1 MLSIPA
7 GLTGLLLGLLV
18 AWLYGRS
25 RIGALSARLDERYK
39 ESERLRVQA
48 EGAESARRDV
58 ARLTA
63 ELEAERKAGAEKLA
77 VLQDAEV
84 RFREVFT
91 ALSADALAQSSQ
103 QFLDLA
109 ATRLGTVQ
117 ESAKADLDARAKAI
131 ADLVKPMEDGLKKV
145 DERLGTVEKERVD
158 AYADLRRHVEEMG
171 KGQAQLQGE
180 TQNLVKSLRA
190 PQVRGAWGEIQ
201 LRRVVEM
208 AGMLEHCDFNEQVT
222 VGGRAVGRSGG
233 SDDDEKV
240 MRPDLVIRLPGG
252 KCIVV
257 DSKAPLSAYLEA
269 MGTGDDGARAL
280 FLDQHAKQVRTHIG
294 QLAAKSYWSQFPNAP
309 DFVVMFLP
317 GESFF
322 SAACQCDPALID
334 HAVNQS
340 VIPASPTTL
349 ITLLR
354 TVQFGWRQER
364 IAESAEE
371 IRKLGQ
377 DLYDRLRVLAGHL
390 QRVGN
395 GLTSATAAYNEAVV
409 SFESRALTGAR
420 RFTEL
425 GVGEGKEIGVLEP
438 VDIGVRI
445 PSRVPPA

>member
-1 MLSIPA
+1 MTSTALALSA
-7 GLTGLLLGLLV
+7 GATGLLLGLLI
-18 AWLYGRS
+18 AWLAGRS

-48 EGAESARRDV
+48 EGADAARAAV
-58 ARLTA
+58 ARLEA

-77 VLQDAEV
+77 VLQNAEV

-109 ATRLGTVQ
+109 ATKLGSVQ

-131 ADLVKPMEDGLKKV
+131 ADLVKPMEEGLKRV
-145 DERLGTVEKERVD
+145 DDRIGTVEKERVD

-180 TQNLVKSLRA
+180 TQNLVKALRA

-208 AGMLEHCDFNEQVT
+208 AGMLEHCDFSEQVT
-222 VGGRAVGRSGG
+222 TGDGDGTGHL
-233 SDDDEKV
+233 
-240 MRPDLVIRLPGG
+240 RPDLVIRLPGG

-395 GLTSATAAYNEAVV
+395 GLTSATAAYNEAVG

-438 VDIGVRI
+438 VELTVREVV
-445 PSRVPPA
+445 SATYHVT